1 MISKNR
7 IISYIYIVIKS

>member
-1 MISKNR
+1 MILKNR